1 MDNQEYFS
9 TAMLLDALQA
19 GTTRA
24 CGAVVIGFSGSAT
37 SSFLGVEWLHSLL
50 VLAVSV
56 LAGFLVGFCGE
67 YAGLNKNNPDDEDNW
82 PMSLESDYDDG
93 VMASVNNE

>member
-9 TAMLLDALQA
+9 TAMLLDALMA
-19 GTTRA
+19 GVKRA

-37 SSFLGVEWLHSLL
+37 SSFIGVEWLHSLL

-67 YAGLNKNNPDDEDNW
+67 YAGLNKNNPDDEDNLFH
-82 PMSLESDYDDG
+82 SLESDYDDG
-93 VMASVNNE
+93 ELASVDNE